1 MRRANREKRGA
12 SRRDRRNALP
22 KQSGFGI
29 GLGTISAI
37 AGIGGVALIAI
48 LLITQPRPASMAP
61 AASPSPVVVAAVP
74 AALERDGLTLGRADA
89 PVRIDVFEDFQCPAC
104 LHWGRTVFPDL
115 AAGELRDGRAK
126 LVFHGYAFIGPE
138 SRDAERAAWAA
149 ARQDRF
155 WDMWSTLYANQG
167 PIENGGA
174 FTRDRLVAMA
184 GAIGLDGVRFERDL
198 DSAESASAVAAG
210 ASAAQAAGISSTPT
224 VVVNGRAV
232 AGGTYADLSAAIQR
246 AAGAPAP

>member
-1 MRRANREKRGA
+1 LSRRNRSKREAARRARSVPA
-12 SRRDRRNALP
+12 STSRPR
-22 KQSGFGI
+22 FG
-29 GLGTISAI
+29 LATISAI

-48 LLITQPRPASMAP
+48 LLVSQPRPA
-61 AASPSPVVVAAVP
+61 AAIPDASTSSVIAATVP
-74 AALERDGLTLGRADA
+74 AALARDGLTLGRAEA
-89 PVRIDVFEDFQCPAC
+89 PVTIDVFEDFQCPAC

-115 AAGELRDGRAK
+115 AAAQLLDGRAR

-138 SRDAERAAWAA
+138 SRAAERAAWAA

-184 GAIGLDGVRFERDL
+184 RAIGLDASRFERDL
-198 DSAESASAVAAG
+198 DSAESARAVAAG

-232 AGGTYADLSAAIQR
+232 TGGTYADLSIAIQR
-246 AAGAPAP
+246 AAGEPAP